1 MITLKNL
8 KLSLVV
14 KVLVFV
20 AFIGVLAGANLYKGA
35 FKQRYLDYLET
46 YLQTQKMLLQ
56 ASENKTLILDER
68 WKNELGQ
75 SLVVLNLKSDELA
88 GFNPRYFYFHTTT
101 VKLADATHRYSD
113 ALTASIKNA
122 GEKNAEFD
130 PSVLGMHGDNIGAMT
145 KEIVL

>member
-1 MITLKNL
+1 MFSLKNL
-8 KLSLVV
+8 KMSFG
-14 KVLVFV
+14 KKALVFV
-20 AFIGVLAGANLYKGA
+20 VVIGVIAGANLYKGV
-35 FKQRYLDYLET
+35 FKKKYFEYEEA

-56 ASENKTLILDER
+56 ASENKTLMLDER
-68 WKNELGQ
+68 WKNEFRQG
-75 SLVVLNLKSDELA
+75 LVVLNLKSDELA